1 MLQDALRKALA
12 QQPGLSTE
20 NPTETPAPPAA
31 PALPHPSASEWGRLL
46 PGLPA
51 DASLGRYEQ
60 ETTARIKQY
69 KDSGKKREAAALAD
83 ARDHFMKAYEKA
95 AWRDIKARWAE
106 LGYPERLYRRLK
118 SENLPLER
126 VWNRLHTRRADEMR
140 TAGADAIFE
149 WLQKR

>member
-20 NPTETPAPPAA
+20 TPTTPEPPAA

-46 PGLPA
+46 SGVPA

-60 ETTARIKQY
+60 ETAARVKQL
-69 KDSGKKREAAALAD
+69 KDSGKKREAAALAA
-83 ARDHFMKAYEKA
+83 ARDQFMKSYEKA
-95 AWRDIKARWAE
+95 AWKDIKARWTE
-106 LGYPERLYRRLK
+106 LDYPERLYRRLK
-118 SENLPLER
+118 SEDLPLER
-126 VWNRLHTRRADEMR
+126 IWSRLHTRRAEEMR
-140 TAGADAIFE
+140 TAGADAIFA